1 MQSRL
6 FLCQRYIGPHLGS
19 IPSTLGDCDIM
30 ASGPDVTGSQEPSDP
45 LVDCPGKKKSKF
57 QTFKNF
63 FVRKKRKGGDA
74 PPGEAVLKASHSSD
88 NVSDAKP
95 TAADSD
101 GDTDADA
108 GQKVSMG
115 NKAKSH
121 DSVFVTDSPASDG
134 SEDLTSTQDSV
145 QEKVKALQ
153 LQLKQSSRQ
162 ATPITLI
169 GVRKDDD
176 PGAVSEDDGLPC
188 SPPEI
193 STLHAV
199 LAGPSHKPS
208 NSVQRS
214 SSLSQEGSDTDD
226 DQMSFEASSRPVSP
240 PHYLLVDLGCPATP
254 SSCLDNSAAR
264 HRIAVKNRACAK
276 RKPASREFLD
286 SGRERD
292 LSGKVPRRGI
302 ENELGDVTPEPSSA
316 EEKYK
321 DFAVQQMHSAERI
334 SEERELLDEEVQLV
348 PEEAPPVMEQSVPE
362 EEPPMLEEPAGLHQ
376 WPRIESEEQN
386 TVDESSCCEDAPFPP
401 SCSTS
406 SSFVDNSQEFL
417 LDPSSETQKHQGNRS
432 LLTGSQ
438 ESLDSL
444 ELPAEDDTNLMLEL
458 GCEAPVEESGSLL
471 QEVLSSL
478 EKPLVSGL
486 VLEPDAEGQEM
497 EKMSE
502 STEKV
507 ATCLGEESGPCSPTS
522 QHKPVAQGGPRISNV
537 AADQEEDESSAS
549 GEGEECSEDEGHAE
563 LVEVSDEDSKEAKS
577 LIVEPIMSTG
587 GEKHKEDEE
596 EEEED
601 DDHDEGDD
609 EMDAE
614 VVSETQDH
622 ECLVEVERLNTHQ
635 QPGAN
640 IQAVVGLDSE
650 RDGGPSSDEVVQV
663 SSQGDG
669 DYVPPSKD
677 SLSMTDQ
684 VEPEQLMPST
694 EEPSQDTI
702 NLSSR
707 ASISLQHS
715 EEENS
720 AKEDSGKHPVR
731 FTIAPAWQRSLS
743 GDGFKE
749 AYCHAHS
756 ITAKASE
763 ACAEIRPE
771 PGTPLKADI
780 SHGHSDASPSPVRD
794 QDVGAPETPFGVRLR
809 KTSLRSFCYGTEDS
823 GEPPGTASEPPRA
836 ACPEM
841 PCSKPVLPR
850 KPELL
855 EDDVAKFRRTAEP
868 GAGQSPGGSMA
879 SPSWVYVAKQ
889 KQRIF
894 RENSLEE
901 SPSRKDPFEK
911 DAACRKNLSVSSKS
925 TSKDQARISNPNAT
939 GLPPTAPCSLEI
951 SNPASSDKD
960 GKRAMMSASPAA
972 LGPEEPP
979 WLALAKKKAKA
990 WSEMPQMVQ

>member
-1 MQSRL
+1 
-6 FLCQRYIGPHLGS
+6 
-19 IPSTLGDCDIM
+19 M
-30 ASGPDVTGSQEPSDP
+30 ASGPDVTGSQEPSDA

-74 PPGEAVLKASHSSD
+74 PLGEAVLKASHSSD

-95 TAADSD
+95 TAA
-101 GDTDADA
+101 GGAETDADA

-134 SEDLTSTQDSV
+134 SDDLTSTQDSV
-145 QEKVKALQ
+145 QEK
-153 LQLKQSSRQ
+153 LQLKQGSRQ

-199 LAGPSHKPS
+199 LADSSHKPS
-208 NSVQRS
+208 NSVQRR

-240 PHYLLVDLGCPATP
+240 PHYLFVDLGCPVTP
-254 SSCLDNSAAR
+254 SSCLDTSAAR

-292 LSGKVPRRGI
+292 LSGKVPGRGI
-302 ENELGDVTPEPSSA
+302 ENELGDDTPEPTSA
-316 EEKYK
+316 EENSK
-321 DFAVQQMHSAERI
+321 DFSVQQMDSAERT
-334 SEERELLDEEVQLV
+334 SEEWQLLAEEVQLV
-348 PEEAPPVMEQSVPE
+348 PKEVPPVEQSVPE
-362 EEPPMLEEPAGLHQ
+362 EEPPMLEEPAGFHQ
-376 WPRIESEEQN
+376 WPRIEYEEQN
-386 TVDESSCCEDAPFPP
+386 AVDESSCCEDAPFPP
-401 SCSTS
+401 SCSLS
-406 SSFVDNSQEFL
+406 SSFVDPSQEFL
-417 LDPSSETQKHQGNRS
+417 LDPYSETQKHWGNRS

-444 ELPAEDDTNLMLEL
+444 ELPAENDTNAMLEL

-478 EKPLVSGL
+478 EKPLASGL
-486 VLEPDAEGQEM
+486 MLGPDAEDQEM
-497 EKMSE
+497 EKVGE
-502 STEKV
+502 SAEKV
-507 ATCLGEESGPCSPTS
+507 STCQGEESLPSSPTS
-522 QHKPVAQGGPRISNV
+522 QHEPVAQGGDRTSYI

-549 GEGEECSEDEGHAE
+549 VQGEEHSEDKGHAE

-577 LIVEPIMSTG
+577 LVVEPTMSTG
-587 GEKHKEDEE
+587 GEKHKENEE
-596 EEEED
+596 EAEEEED

-609 EMDAE
+609 EMNAE
-614 VVSETQDH
+614 VASETQDH
-622 ECLVEVERLNTHQ
+622 ECPVGVEGLDTHQ
-635 QPGAN
+635 QPEAN
-640 IQAVVGLDSE
+640 TQAVVGLDSE
-650 RDGGPSSDEVVQV
+650 GDGKPSSDEAVQV
-663 SSQGDG
+663 SSQGDE
-669 DYVPPSKD
+669 DYVKPSKE
-677 SLSMTDQ
+677 SLSITDR
-684 VEPEQLMPST
+684 VEPEQLIPST
-694 EEPSQDTI
+694 EEPGQDII

-707 ASISLQHS
+707 ASISPQHN
-715 EEENS
+715 EEDDS
-720 AKEDSGKHPVR
+720 VKEDSGKHPVR
-731 FTIAPAWQRSLS
+731 FTIAPAWHRSLS

-756 ITAKASE
+756 IAAKASE
-763 ACAEIRPE
+763 ACAEIKSE
-771 PGTPLKADI
+771 AGTPPKADI
-780 SHGHSDASPSPVRD
+780 GDSWSHSSASLSPVRD
-794 QDVGAPETPFGVRLR
+794 QDLGAAETPFGVRLR
-809 KTSLRSFCYGTEDS
+809 KTSLRGFCYGTEDS
-823 GEPPGTASEPPRA
+823 GEPPGTPSEPPKA
-836 ACPEM
+836 PCPEF
-841 PCSKPVLPR
+841 PNSKPVLPR

-868 GAGQSPGGSMA
+868 GAGQSPGGSLA

-889 KQRIF
+889 KQKIF

-901 SPSRKDPFEK
+901 SPGRKDPFEK
-911 DAACRKNLSVSSKS
+911 DAACRKNLSVFPKS

-960 GKRAMMSASPAA
+960 GKRAVMSASPAA